1 MKKFEARVTK
11 LRQTPGL
18 DADPDVKEIL
28 IMTMILLIRM
38 MMTNQTS
45 VFNEDYYVGD
55 FDHDGDRVLKTIAP
69 VVIFMLN

>member
-28 IMTMILLIRM
+28 IMTMILLIKMM
-38 MMTNQTS
+38 MMTNHTY
-45 VFNEDYYVGD
+45 VLIEDCIVGD
-55 FDHDGDRVLKTIAP
+55 FDHDGDRALKTIQ
-69 VVIFMLN
+69 LLL

>member
-38 MMTNQTS
+38 MTYHTY
-45 VFNEDYYVGD
+45 VLIEDCIVGD
-55 FDHDGDRVLKTIAP
+55 FDHDGDRALKTIQ
-69 VVIFMLN
+69 LLLL